1 MMRIFQI
8 ISETFKNFGFGF
20 SSVTRVIMLCE
31 RIERFVILIIS
42 NYFQYFNSVDIVSW
56 FWALLRWFFPQAY
69 ISNYIDQIIFLWMQA
84 KERRG
89 KSLSKEKQ
97 KAETSAPVV
106 NQ

>member
-1 MMRIFQI
+1 VCLG
-8 ISETFKNFGFGF
+8 FGHYYVGF
-20 SSVTRVIMLCE
+20 SSGIYNYVITLTRL
-31 RIERFVILIIS
+31 F
-42 NYFQYFNSVDIVSW
+42 
-56 FWALLRWFFPQAY
+56 
-69 ISNYIDQIIFLWMQA
+69 FLWMQA

>member
-69 ISNYIDQIIFLWMQA
+69 ISNYIDQIIFFMDASQGE
-84 KERRG
+84 ERKKFEQRKTKG
-89 KSLSKEKQ
+89 
-97 KAETSAPVV
+97 
-106 NQ
+106 